1 MCNFKPRDLKCAKS
15 PWGETDEIGR
25 LNLLTDVSRE
35 DVLRSIDPRKTYSL
49 CNDWFMGMPSWKA
62 AGDVHYQIWMTHT
75 PNGTRIKD
83 QLVATEEAK
92 QLNAYSGDTV
102 LMYTHCGTHIDALS
116 HFGYN
121 GTIWNGYKEEE
132 YLGARGWTV
141 CGVDK
146 FPLIISK
153 AVMIDVAAYKGV
165 DVLPDEYG
173 ITADEIK
180 EVLKAQNVSVSKGD
194 TVMIRTGRQNVWP
207 DCAKYE
213 AWEPGITV
221 DAAEYLAGEGAMII
235 GADNIALEQLPSPE
249 NDQNYFPVHSYL
261 FSEVGVPIIEV
272 LNLNELSRDKIYE
285 CGFFLNVLGLQ
296 GATAAP
302 ITPFAIPFK

>member
-1 MCNFKPRDLKCAKS
+1 
-15 PWGETDEIGR
+15 
-25 LNLLTDVSRE
+25 
-35 DVLRSIDPRKTYSL
+35 
-49 CNDWFMGMPSWKA
+49 
-62 AGDVHYQIWMTHT
+62 
-75 PNGTRIKD
+75 
-83 QLVATEEAK
+83 
-92 QLNAYSGDTV
+92 
-102 LMYTHCGTHIDALS
+102 
-116 HFGYN
+116 
-121 GTIWNGYKEEE
+121 
-132 YLGARGWTV
+132 
-141 CGVDK
+141 
-146 FPLIISK
+146 
-153 AVMIDVAAYKGV
+153 
-165 DVLPDEYG
+165 
-173 ITADEIK
+173 
-180 EVLKAQNVSVSKGD
+180 
-194 TVMIRTGRQNVWP
+194 MIRTGRQNVWP

-249 NDQNYFPVHSYL
+249 NDQNYFPVYSYL